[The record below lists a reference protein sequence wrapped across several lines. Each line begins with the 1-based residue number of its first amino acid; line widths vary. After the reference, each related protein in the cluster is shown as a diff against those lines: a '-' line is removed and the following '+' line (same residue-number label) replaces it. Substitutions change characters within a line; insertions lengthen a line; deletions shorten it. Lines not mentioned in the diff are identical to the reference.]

1 MGIKTLSAGR
11 PLQPHQDQQ
20 YGPRIPDITP
30 EFPDVLHCH
39 NLHGSYFDL
48 RALPRLSHKLP
59 VLLTLHDTWLL
70 SGHCAYSFDCERW
83 KTGCGRCPDLTI
95 YPAIKRD
102 ATAYNWQRKR
112 EIYAKSQLYIATPSR
127 WLMAKFEQ
135 SMLAPAVLEAR
146 IIPNGVDLSVFHPA
160 DKQTSREILA
170 IPQEAKVLL
179 FTANGIQR
187 NPFKDYETLQDAVGL
202 VAERLQ
208 GQRVLFLAL
217 GEAAP
222 VRRIGEAEVRFVAY
236 ESDPKAVARYYQA
249 ADVYVHA
256 ARAETWGLT
265 VTEAMACGTPVVATA
280 VGGIP
285 EQIEDGKT
293 GFLVPAGDA
302 VAMAARIEQVLKDG

>member
-1 MGIKTLSAGR
+1 MAGGRAQAKQIDGPTNFGRRHWEFKTLSAGR

-187 NPFKDYETLQDAVGL
+187 NPFKDYETVQDAVGL

-236 ESDPKAVARYYQA
+236 ESDPKARSPLLPGSGCLRPRGEGRNMGLNRY
-249 ADVYVHA
+249 
-256 ARAETWGLT
+256 
-265 VTEAMACGTPVVATA
+265 
-280 VGGIP
+280 
-285 EQIEDGKT
+285 
-293 GFLVPAGDA
+293 
-302 VAMAARIEQVLKDG
+302 